1 MPTTLIL
8 EPTNDTDLH
17 LLLSLA
23 QRLGVKATASPTAP
37 LSQEERERRF
47 FALFGAWKSEG
58 ETGDDLNRLLQ
69 EARYTEQRDIEL

>member
-23 QRLGVKATASPTAP
+23 QRLGVKATASPAAT
-37 LSQEERERRF
+37 LSLEEREQRF
-47 FALFGAWKSEG
+47 LALFGAWKSD
-58 ETGDDLNRLLQ
+58 ETGDEINQMLQASRQRNRPDVAL
-69 EARYTEQRDIEL
+69 